1 MALKKKIR
9 RTQNAIIN
17 KIRGTKK
24 TDAEREKEIKEQVA
38 EQTRRMRDIKGILE
52 AIDFSLSELPSEELE
67 KKMSSG
73 QSVPDYELVRKMA
86 VAYLDHAKATE
97 MDTSRIDESIRYAA
111 NAFAE
116 GVKYGQL
123 NKARWGMVAMM
134 HLIQYERED
143 VDETDRGQFAEMAVR
158 KERQAENY
166 VTMLKECKKLD
177 NREKRKAKLNSLY
190 RKFVDEFEA
199 KRAEF
204 NRLRETEEGEYAMG
218 ELEENAHHPIN
229 LSMLASE
236 LDALLTV
243 ISRKDMDILLLRGE
257 IREINRQIALIQSTM
272 DQIYLALSEDSYVED
287 QDLLAR
293 IEEVNRERQE
303 AVSRIIVENER
314 MDTALTE
321 HQTAMKQILDSPASA
336 KKTAQNLV
344 YLERKEQEE
353 IEKKER
359 MEANRARRRAE
370 KERKIEELKRR
381 QREEQEERELDR
393 TLDDL
398 EQELEEG
405 FEEAYME
412 DALEEVEAE
421 NYQYNEDY

>member
-86 VAYLDHAKATE
+86 VAYLDQAKATE

-218 ELEENAHHPIN
+218 ELE
-229 LSMLASE
+229 
-236 LDALLTV
+236 D
-243 ISRKDMDILLLRGE
+243 
-257 IREINRQIALIQSTM
+257 
-272 DQIYLALSEDSYVED
+272 
-287 QDLLAR
+287 
-293 IEEVNRERQE
+293 NRERYSVCLDTFY
-303 AVSRIIVENER
+303 AV
-314 MDTALTE
+314 
-321 HQTAMKQILDSPASA
+321 ILDNQRLVVSPEEVREGGNRTLYIGFYLPELEMADLTNCNAGSNTQWTFQE
-336 KKTAQNLV
+336 KTA
-344 YLERKEQEE
+344 
-353 IEKKER
+353 
-359 MEANRARRRAE
+359 
-370 KERKIEELKRR
+370 
-381 QREEQEERELDR
+381 
-393 TLDDL
+393 
-398 EQELEEG
+398 
-405 FEEAYME
+405 
-412 DALEEVEAE
+412 
-421 NYQYNEDY
+421 